1 LKGYMMRIN
10 PFMARLMSVLY
21 CLTMWGCA
29 QSISDEDWATATQA
43 KTEVYFNYPGSRAV
57 NGWDTEADD
66 VLVQLIDRAN
76 ASIDFSVMGFSR
88 KTVIAA
94 LERAF
99 YRGVSL
105 RFVGN
110 ARHAF
115 GTVGGYITL
124 DRLNIPTQVGNQ
136 NHIMHNKFFLID
148 RRFVIT
154 GTGNITTTGFGKN
167 DNHWVLIDSPDVAA
181 DFQAEFDQMFSGRFG
196 YAKHEFENNNT
207 YQVGDSDVE
216 VYFSPQEDAMGRILE
231 GVANAK
237 ETIEFFIFAFTKDQ
251 LGSLLIQKDREFKG
265 FNVCCDPAGGFS
277 DPNVTPAHCDVLRE
291 TMECRDRLEGRVAF
305 QSRFVRGVIDR
316 SQLHSNGPY
325 HESYRLIANGV
336 SIRMDGNDN
345 SYQPGDYQA
354 GGGRQHS
361 KTLAID
367 ARTAN
372 PVILTGSFNWS
383 SSATIANDETLVVLS
398 NSPRIGGQYADYFEY
413 LWRVAKPI
421 GERYIGEPVSRS
433 IPNPL
438 KPGDVVFNEIQ
449 WDGFDGNVDVSRVA
463 DPATARDYQFVGNDE
478 FIELFNTTNRTI
490 DLSMWTIA
498 SETDFMVGIYP
509 GTVIGPYERF
519 LLIDHNTEP
528 YDDLKPQFLS
538 GAYIEPDFVMNMAND
553 ARFLRINLHNGTIG
567 IRLTDPRGNVV
578 DRAGDGLGAFEG
590 GRRCRSGGTDCGIR
604 DQINYSMERI
614 HFDCASQGD
623 DCKSVRDGTKP
634 DAWRTCANASD
645 EQRRQIRSENL
656 RYIMATPGQANSGAQ
671 VFPAEDPAW
680 RKSD

>member
-1 LKGYMMRIN
+1 MRIN
-10 PFMARLMSVLY
+10 PFIVHSMSVLY
-21 CLTMWGCA
+21 CLAMWGCA

-76 ASIDFSVMGFSR
+76 ASIDFSVMGFSK

-115 GTVGGYITL
+115 GTVGGYVTL
-124 DRLNIPTQVGNQ
+124 DRLNVPTQVGNQ
-136 NHIMHNKFFLID
+136 NHIMHNKFFIID
-148 RRFVIT
+148 RRFVVT

-167 DNHWVLIDSPDVAA
+167 DNNWVLIDSPDVAA

-196 YAKHEFENNNT
+196 YSKHEFVNNNT
-207 YQVGDSDVE
+207 YQVGDTQVE

-251 LGSLLIQKDREFKG
+251 LGSLLIEKDREFKA

-277 DPNVTPAHCDVLRE
+277 DPNVSTARCDVLRA
-291 TMECRDRLEGRVAF
+291 TMECRDRLDGRVAF
-305 QSRFVRGVIDR
+305 EPRFVRGVIDR

-361 KTLAID
+361 KTLVID

-372 PVILTGSFNWS
+372 PVVLTGSFNWS

-413 LWRVAKPI
+413 LWRVAKPV
-421 GERYIGEPVSRS
+421 GERYIGEPASRK

-463 DPATARDYQFVGNDE
+463 DPAAARDYQFVGNDE

-553 ARFLRINLHNGTIG
+553 ARFLRINLHNGAFG

-578 DRAGDGLGAFEG
+578 DRAGNGLGAFAG
-590 GRRCRSGGTDCGIR
+590 GRKCRSGGTDCGIR
-604 DQINYSMERI
+604 DQIVYSMERV
-614 HFDCASQGD
+614 HFDCSGQGD
-623 DCKSVRDGTKP
+623 DCQSVRDGTTP
-634 DAWRTCANASD
+634 SAWRTCANASD
-645 EQRRQIRSENL
+645 EQRQQIRSDNL
-656 RYIMATPGQANSGAQ
+656 RYIMATPGQANTGVQ
-671 VFPAEDPAW
+671 VFPAEDPQW
-680 RKSD
+680 RKAD